1 MRLLPNSLRNAL
13 TGIALCCVTATAWAQ
28 ETLPYWKDIQ
38 TVGVNR
44 EPART
49 AFMTY
54 ENRDQALTMKNAN
67 SPYYQL
73 LNGTWSLNS
82 VATFDKSCCFFSINL
97 SMIFSLSFSAT

>member
-1 MRLLPNSLRNAL
+1 MRLLPNSLRKAL

-73 LNGTWSLNS
+73 LNGTWN
-82 VATFDKSCCFFSINL
+82 F
-97 SMIFSLSFSAT
+97 

>member
-1 MRLLPNSLRNAL
+1 MRLSPSYIRKAL
-13 TGIALCCVTATAWAQ
+13 MGIALCCATATSWAQ

-54 ENRDQALTMKNAN
+54 ENRNQALSMDKAQ

-73 LNGTWSLNS
+73 LNGTWNFYY
-82 VATFDKSCCFFSINL
+82 VDA
-97 SMIFSLSFSAT
+97 

>member
-1 MRLLPNSLRNAL
+1 MIPNVKKAIFVAKIILNFMKPLFRKAL
-13 TGIALCCVTATAWAQ
+13 TGIALCCVAATAWAQ
-28 ETLPYWKDIQ
+28 QTLPYWKDIQ

-54 ENRDQALTMKNAN
+54 ENRDQALTMDKAK

-73 LNGTWSLNS
+73 LNGTWN
-82 VATFDKSCCFFSINL
+82 FY
-97 SMIFSLSFSAT
+97 

>member
-1 MRLLPNSLRNAL
+1 MRLLPNSLRKAL

-54 ENRDQALTMKNAN
+54 ENLPFCSQHN
-67 SPYYQL
+67 
-73 LNGTWSLNS
+73 
-82 VATFDKSCCFFSINL
+82 NL
-97 SMIFSLSFSAT
+97 HTSS